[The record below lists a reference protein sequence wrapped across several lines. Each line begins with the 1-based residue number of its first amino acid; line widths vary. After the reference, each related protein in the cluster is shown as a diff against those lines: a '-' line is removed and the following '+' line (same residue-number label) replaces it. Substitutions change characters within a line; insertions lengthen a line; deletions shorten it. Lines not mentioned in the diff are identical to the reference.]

1 MQNLFES
8 IPENIDE
15 EVFDIIVQ
23 GKDVRVERIVSK
35 GHSSPD
41 TGWYDQDQ
49 NEWVIVLKGA
59 AILAFERGDEVTLKP
74 GDHVDIPAHEKHRVK
89 WTALDQETIW
99 LAVHYT

>member
-8 IPENIDE
+8 ITENIDE
-15 EVFDIIVQ
+15 EVFDIIVE

-41 TGWYDQDQ
+41 TGWYDQDR

-59 AILAFERGDEVTLKP
+59 AILAFEQGGEVTLKP
-74 GDHVDIPAHEKHRVK
+74 GDHVNIPAHEKHRVK
-89 WTALDQETIW
+89 WTAPDQETIW